1 MIQPTCSITFTQ
13 KSHIFVLPTRAGLD
27 STQMYC
33 SAEGSW
39 GKLYLIF
46 CPPMLYAKITM
57 PLSFYQTW
65 VSWERSHKRR
75 VTHKHLLDY
84 TAGWKRIARNVQVQH
99 HYVFTD
105 HNAFLSGN
113 SCASSQT
120 LSGIFCHLSL
130 YLSITWM
137 AWNFPQPHPLCPCS
151 GPGEAAMPGQAPNH
165 SPSSLT
171 FWAARADQKQQ
182 LTKVCLRSGQLQA
195 RSRQERPEVSILT
208 LFCAPVMAP
217 TEN

>member
-57 PLSFYQTW
+57 PLSSYQTW
-65 VSWERSHKRR
+65 VSWERSHKRT

-113 SCASSQT
+113 SCVSSQT
-120 LSGIFCHLSL
+120 LSGIFCHLL
-130 YLSITWM
+130 PIPEHNLNGLKLSPTPSPLPLFRPWWGSD
-137 AWNFPQPHPLCPCS
+137 ARPGSQPL
-151 GPGEAAMPGQAPNH
+151 
-165 SPSSLT
+165 
-171 FWAARADQKQQ
+171 
-182 LTKVCLRSGQLQA
+182 
-195 RSRQERPEVSILT
+195 SILT
-208 LFCAPVMAP
+208 HLLSCTSRSETAADKGLS
-217 TEN
+217 